1 MRCDFFK
8 PLILEYIDNELKDEQ
23 VQQFENHLDH
33 CSHCSKQT
41 DEFRSLLGLVTPPSV
56 SYPSADRWNS
66 FSADIFSQIET
77 SMIKQDQNVTIPWAK
92 ISSVGWQ
99 VAACLLLAI
108 GTLIYYTI
116 NQDSKSKRNIIAQ
129 VDGPRKMLR
138 LPRETTSPL
147 IPEINIVIQEIENVL
162 VQDESYD
169 DMLSEHPDYLEST
182 NSVLISNTLSETTID
197 SIDHI
202 IATLSDESRIDEEDT
217 DFSINDLA
225 SLY

>member
-41 DEFRSLLGLVTPPSV
+41 DEFRSLLGLVTPTSV

-169 DMLSEHPDYLEST
+169 DMLPEHPDYLEST
-182 NSVLISNTLSETTID
+182 NSVQISNTLSETTID

>member
-77 SMIKQDQNVTIPWAK
+77 SMIKQDQNITIPWAK

-169 DMLSEHPDYLEST
+169 DMLSEHPDYLELT
-182 NSVLISNTLSETTID
+182 NSVQISNTLSETTID

-202 IATLSDESRIDEEDT
+202 IATLSDESRVDEEDT

>member
-169 DMLSEHPDYLEST
+169 DMLSEHPDYLELT
-182 NSVLISNTLSETTID
+182 NSVQISNTLSETTID

-202 IATLSDESRIDEEDT
+202 IATLSDESRVDEEDT